1 MNTTAPLVND
11 IVNNALFH
19 SNLHISQV
27 RRRLKSFTPCAG
39 RLAANDFVMKCI
51 EVRAVWWPVIWKFIW
66 VSYIIAL
73 SDWRQWMLHG
83 MSGLTQ
89 LTEKDNDQQNLSKVI
104 VFDIAVYKTKS
115 LQMSEDTVILFISS

>member
-1 MNTTAPLVND
+1 MTSS
-11 IVNNALFH
+11 I
-19 SNLHISQV
+19 
-27 RRRLKSFTPCAG
+27 TPCSTPTYTSVKSDAVSNHSHPALLSG

>member
-1 MNTTAPLVND
+1 
-11 IVNNALFH
+11 
-19 SNLHISQV
+19 
-27 RRRLKSFTPCAG
+27 
-39 RLAANDFVMKCI
+39 MKCI